1 MLRRVFHSTQTP
13 PSGFN
18 RGYYKNPEVDRL
30 IDAASVA
37 PDDATRKGLYAD
49 VQRIVALD
57 APYVSL
63 WYKTNVAVFQSSL
76 HGVHLSPIAEFTF
89 LKDVAR

>member
-1 MLRRVFHSTQTP
+1 MRMA
-13 PSGFN
+13 PSSISMMT
-18 RGYYKNPEVDRL
+18 RQSP
-30 IDAASVA
+30 
-37 PDDATRKGLYAD
+37 TRKRLYGD
-49 VQRIVALD
+49 VQRIIADD

-63 WYKTNVAVFQSSL
+63 WYKTNVAVFQSAL